1 MIVLTAIS
9 SRCIVKL
16 YSRQKQ
22 VFVDMYLL
30 LHNCQLQLQPITP
43 MCRSIV
49 VQARTDASFVR
60 ETGDGRLM
68 RVPAY
73 FATPPVVVNDA
84 QDYNIDTLQANLEHK
99 VEQWNKRG
107 SNFNIERVSRFVL
120 SVHPY
125 RPLHGST
132 FVPTPE
138 FLVKKHCLVNVQNN
152 DEKCFVWSVLSA
164 LYSPTHNP
172 HRLSNYIDYEH
183 FLNVEGLNFPIQ
195 TKQIPL
201 FEKLNPFISVN
212 VLAFE
217 ESSKG
222 FRVEYRSPERER
234 ERHVN
239 LLLLEDADNASKRHY
254 AWIKNMSAL
263 VYHRTN
269 HKGATFVCNSCLH
282 PFTSQRVLDEHIPY
296 CIQHEPKQVVYPN
309 PQNEKECVLK
319 FR

>member
-1 MIVLTAIS
+1 
-9 SRCIVKL
+9 
-16 YSRQKQ
+16 
-22 VFVDMYLL
+22 
-30 LHNCQLQLQPITP
+30 
-43 MCRSIV
+43 MCRSIL
-49 VQARTDASFVR
+49 VQARTDASFVH

-84 QDYNIDTLQANLEHK
+84 QGYNIDTLQANLDHK

-120 SVHPY
+120 SIHPY

-132 FVPTPE
+132 FVPTQE
-138 FLVKKHCLVNVQNN
+138 FLANKHCLIKVQNN
-152 DEKCFVWSVLSA
+152 DEKCFVWSVSSA
-164 LYSPTHNP
+164 LYPPTHNP
-172 HRLSNYIDYEH
+172 QRLSKYKDYESS
-183 FLNVEGLNFPIQ
+183 LKLEGLNFSIQ

-201 FEKLNPFISVN
+201 FEKLNPSISIN

-222 FRVEYRSPERER
+222 FTVEYRSPERER

-239 LLLLEDADNASKRHY
+239 LLLLEDADNPSKRHY
-254 AWIKNMSAL
+254 VWIKNMSAL
-263 VYHRTN
+263 VSHRTK
-269 HKGATFVCNSCLH
+269 HVGATYVCNSCLH
-282 PFTSQRVLDEHIPY
+282 PFKTQRVLDNHIPY
-296 CIQHEPKQVVYPN
+296 CIQHEPQQVVYPN

-319 FR
+319 FRSKHKQHPLPFYLVCAFESFLTPLEREEEEELPS